1 MKKKF
6 ICFILLDVFMAMLI
20 AGIALLVF
28 IGNVSLGMRNTAL
41 ARQRMEILIMEKN
54 RYEKEREVLFETE

>member
-28 IGNVSLGMRNTAL
+28 IGNVSLGTRNAGL
-41 ARQRMEILIMEKN
+41 ARQRVEILIMEKN